1 MAEKDVTKLRGNI
14 RQDLAQLNYDL
25 NLVISKFFTSIQKD
39 LNSYDKYIGDTH
51 SIVPG
56 IDNFNIV
63 VNLAEELYPDD
74 KPFTDNM
81 KYRGAQVIIIRH
93 CCYLIGNELGLSY
106 SHMVRVLN
114 QRHNEKVTHHA
125 TMLHGV
131 KKARIALEIKDKAVL
146 PIWSNL
152 MAEMQK
158 RNFSKTF
165 VSLSPIDAL

>member
-1 MAEKDVTKLRGNI
+1 MKLRGNI

-25 NLVISKFFTSIQKD
+25 NLVISKFFNSIQQD
-39 LNSYDKYIGDTH
+39 LNKYDKYIGDTH
-51 SIVPG
+51 SIIPG

-63 VNLAEELYPDD
+63 INLAEELYPDD
-74 KPFTDNM
+74 RPFTDKM
-81 KYRGAQVIIIRH
+81 KYRGAQVITIRH
-93 CCYLIGNELGLSY
+93 CCYLIGHELGLSY

-114 QRHNEKVTHHA
+114 DRHGEKVTHHA

-158 RNFSKTF
+158 RNFAKTF
-165 VSLSPIDAL
+165 VSLDPIDAL

>member
-1 MAEKDVTKLRGNI
+1 MKLRSNI

-25 NLVISKFFTSIQKD
+25 NLVISKFFSSIQQD
-39 LNSYDKYIGDTH
+39 LNKYDKYIGDCH
-51 SIVPG
+51 AIIPG
-56 IDNFNIV
+56 IDNFNVV

-81 KYRGAQVIIIRH
+81 KVRKQQVIIIRQ

-114 QRHNEKVTHHA
+114 DMHKEKVTHHA
-125 TMLHGV
+125 TMLHGA
-131 KKARIALEIKDKAVL
+131 KKTRIALEIKDKSVL

-152 MAEMQK
+152 MSKMQE
-158 RNFSKTF
+158 RNYSKSF
-165 VSLSPIDAL
+165 VSLESIDKL